1 MKEPNHIVDKVFL
14 EVNTSNIET
23 ANSIKNNINSFLLNE
38 LFPRLELLFDEYN
51 IQETVVRFDSLSI
64 NLSVDNLENLEH
76 VKHEIYCEMETRFKK
91 YLEQNANPDSM
102 NVQSEKHTPNRISFI
117 KDLETSFLFFLENG
131 YLPWYAKEEYI
142 TEFTKRSN
150 WETSLNDEDFLMKLE
165 RTLRSE
171 DSVVER
177 FILQFPVTNIFS
189 FIEKSNHLFAENK
202 KQFLKVFGVLRD
214 NLRVCFLR
222 FLVSV
227 SLFDKRKKWM
237 PILKRFYSTIYE
249 NEKQLNRFAGFP
261 FVSQFKEVIQKNVSE
276 KGISDFIAF
285 EQKLLLKSNIEPVIV
300 SESFDIQI
308 KEEERGRRFIENNLT
323 EIAVQNAGLV
333 ILHPFIKRFFERLDL
348 LDTYGLVK
356 KEKLDVAVQSLH
368 YLATGDEI
376 FFEGN
381 VIFEKYLCGALLK
394 MPIPIKST
402 LTEVIKVEA
411 DDLLNEA
418 IKNWPALKNTSPD
431 GLREMFIQRAGK
443 LVKTENGYK
452 LIVER
457 KVQDVLIEKLQWN
470 ISIVKLS
477 WKRDLLFVE
486 W

>member
-14 EVNTSNIET
+14 EVNTSDIET

-51 IQETVVRFDSLSI
+51 IQETVVRFDSLNI

-91 YLEQNANPDSM
+91 YFEHDVKPDSI
-102 NVQSEKHTPNRISFI
+102 NVQSEKHIPNRISLI

-142 TEFTKRSN
+142 IEFTKEKN
-150 WETSLNDEDFLMKLE
+150 WKIILNNKDFRLKLE
-165 RTLRSE
+165 RALKSE

-177 FILQFPVTNIFS
+177 FILQFPIGNIFS
-189 FIEKSNHLFAENK
+189 FVEKSNHLFAENK
-202 KQFLKVFGVLRD
+202 KQFMKVFGVLRD
-214 NLRVCFLR
+214 NLRVSFLK
-222 FLVSV
+222 FLVYV

-237 PILKRFYSTIYE
+237 PILKKFYSTIYE
-249 NEKQLNRFAGFP
+249 NEKQLNRFAGFS
-261 FVSQFKEVIQKNVSE
+261 FVSQFKEVIQKIVSE
-276 KGISDFIAF
+276 KGMTDFIAF
-285 EQKLLLKSNIEPVIV
+285 EHRLIPKSNTEPVLV
-300 SESFDIQI
+300 SESSDIQI
-308 KEEERGRRFIENNLT
+308 KEEERGQLFIENELT
-323 EIAVQNAGLV
+323 EITIQNAGLV

-348 LDTYGLVK
+348 LDRYGLVK
-356 KEKLDVAVQSLH
+356 KEKLDIAVQSLH

-394 MPIPIKST
+394 MPIPIKSM
-402 LTEVIKVEA
+402 LTEVIKVEVI
-411 DDLLNEA
+411 DLLNEA

-431 GLREMFIQRAGK
+431 GLRQMFIQRDGK
-443 LVKTENGYK
+443 LIKSDNSWK
-452 LIVER
+452 LIIER
-457 KVQDVLIEKLQWN
+457 KAQDVLLEKLNWN
-470 ISIVKLS
+470 ISIVKLP